1 MGANKLPWTYRSI
14 GGEFLMSQEQSYT
27 IDEVAQLLKVSK
39 LTIYDLV
46 KKGDLP
52 VFRVGRQMRV
62 DRTDLQLYIQKNKTG
77 AIPNVSVSSTPIQT
91 KHNRKI
97 IISGQDFV
105 LDLLGKYIEKELSCK
120 VLRSHEGSFNGVMA
134 MYNGECDI
142 ASLHLYDGD
151 SGDYNTPFLSK
162 IFVSHPY
169 ILINLISRRAGF
181 YVQKGNPLQIQS
193 FHDFKTKPL
202 KLINRE
208 KGSGARTLLDEQFR
222 IHQIPPSSIVGYNK
236 EEKSHIDVASTV
248 ANGSADIGV
257 GIEKISKL
265 INVDFIPLVSE
276 RFDIVLLKTPEN
288 QQLIETV
295 KGILHSADFQSE
307 VAALG
312 DYDLTQTGKVIYET
326 L

>member
-1 MGANKLPWTYRSI
+1 
-14 GGEFLMSQEQSYT
+14 MSQEHSYT
-27 IDEVAQLLKVSK
+27 IEEVAQLLKVSK

-62 DRTDLQLYIQKNKTG
+62 DRTDLQQYIQKSKVGAAPTISTAAPTLAKKNK
-77 AIPNVSVSSTPIQT
+77 
-91 KHNRKI
+91 RI
-97 IISGQDFV
+97 IISGQDLV
-105 LDLLGKYIEKELSCK
+105 LDLLGKYIEKKQSNK

-134 MYNGECDI
+134 LYNGECDI

-151 SGDYNTPFLSK
+151 TGDYNTPYLKK
-162 IFVSHPY
+162 IFVSHSY
-169 ILINLISRRAGF
+169 VLINLISRRAGF

-193 FHDFKTKPL
+193 FDDFKTKSL

-208 KGSGARTLLDEQFR
+208 KGSGARTLLDEQLR
-222 IHQIPPSSIVGYNK
+222 IHQITPSSIEGYNE
-236 EEKSHIDVASTV
+236 EEKSHIDVASAV
-248 ANGSADIGV
+248 ANGHADIAI

-265 INVDFIPLVSE
+265 INVDFIPLLRE
-276 RFDIVLLKTPEN
+276 RYDIVLLKTPEN
-288 QQLIETV
+288 QQLIEVV
-295 KGILHSADFQSE
+295 KEILNLADFHLE

-312 DYDLTQTGKVIYET
+312 DYDVTQMGQIIYET